1 MADDR
6 GTTDRGSRPEGERT
20 ANPGVKD
27 TRMPNICAGLLEHV
41 LAHPDAIALKSGHRT
56 TTYAELSA
64 QAFAIA
70 EELRE
75 AGVGPGTRVAV
86 ALPAA
91 VEYAATVIAV
101 ASLGATYMPLDLNHA
116 SRRSSTIV
124 THARCAAVVQS
135 DRRGGWTPPS
145 GPAVVDA
152 TSAIKQAAQNRGLIP
167 SDLVEPGDCD
177 PLYIMY
183 TSGSTGSPKGV
194 LVPHDGVIQLIEAAG
209 RCLRLEPGLVWAAV
223 HSPAFDF
230 SVWELWGALLTGGT
244 VSFAAREQ
252 ILDPAALAGF
262 VAAEG
267 INVFSQT
274 PSSFRRIANSP
285 ELLGAAASGNL
296 RYIVFGGEALPSD
309 VVRKWTDRNGFSR
322 PELVNMYGITETTVH
337 TTWRVMDKKALSGT
351 GCPIGSALP
360 GRSVMVCDQHGVP
373 VPPGTVGE
381 LFVGGAGLALGYLDD
396 PELTAQRFVMLPG
409 PHGPERF
416 YRSGDLGYVDERGD
430 LHHRG
435 RADRQAKIRGHR
447 IALEE
452 VEAAARRLD
461 GVADAVVIAAQRHGE
476 SAQNLVAYLVP
487 TVPESLDLAACV
499 LQLRKALPGFMVPA
513 RLAEVPALPLTPNGK
528 IDTDQ
533 LPNPWET
540 PIARSRGP
548 VRDVAGGH
556 HSDVEAAIAAAFAEI
571 LMLDPADVESDA
583 DFFAL
588 GGDSIVATRVFAEVP
603 WLREHLS
610 LADLYQ
616 YPTVKGLTA
625 AWEIAAASGSQLD
638 TGRQEYG
645 RQAETFPLTRAQEGL
660 LFGWLSSGHRLYQD
674 AILARVLLPVDLP
687 TLAQHARDLGE
698 AHPATRLRFD
708 LDAVGAEVHVASKA
722 DVPVVAADDS
732 GVPVGVAMDRAR
744 TWIARSRDTPFDL
757 AAAAPFRIRVA
768 QLDDGSFSVAVVVHH
783 VVCDG
788 WSLHVFLSDLI
799 DLARGDR
806 TAAGIAVRSPDH
818 MRVLRALPELER
830 RDVASLGANQAAQHL
845 MHAEDELAPTMDRQ
859 SVVRQA
865 VDFEIDD
872 GTASAAAAFA
882 KKARVPLKSVYIAAH
897 LRAVGVVSGR
907 MLVSSIPV
915 SGRPDLPGADR
926 CVGYFVRPRLIAVPD
941 YPENT
946 ALGFVQEVWAAER
959 ELMRTRFATLADQL
973 RTRGELPLRVLANFV
988 DFHVLA
994 SAADALLDVETYDDN
1009 SFPLTIDIEMRG
1021 ARAGRQELPLLTVSG
1036 LFPPSRLE
1044 QVAHEHLAALKRLL
1058 S

>member
-1 MADDR
+1 
-6 GTTDRGSRPEGERT
+6 
-20 ANPGVKD
+20 
-27 TRMPNICAGLLEHV
+27 MPNICTSLLEHV
-41 LAHPDAIALKSGHRT
+41 VAHPDAVALKSGHAT

-91 VEYAATVIAV
+91 AEFAATVVAV
-101 ASLGATYMPLDLNHA
+101 ASLGATYVPLDVNHA

-124 THARCAAVVQS
+124 THARCAVVVRGG
-135 DRRGGWTPPS
+135 RREGWTPPS
-145 GPAVVDA
+145 GPIVIDAASAVNR
-152 TSAIKQAAQNRGLIP
+152 AAHNRGLIA

-194 LVPHDGVIQLIEAAG
+194 LVPHAAVVQLIEAAG
-209 RCLRLEPGLVWAAV
+209 RCLRLEAGLVWAAT

-244 VSFAAREQ
+244 VSFATLEQ

-262 VAAEG
+262 VVAEG

-285 ELLGAAASGNL
+285 ELLGVAASGNL

-309 VVRKWTDRNGFSR
+309 VVRKWTDRNGFST

-337 TTWRVMDKKALSGT
+337 TTWRVIDRKALGEA
-351 GCPIGSALP
+351 GCPIGPALP
-360 GRSVMVCDQHGVP
+360 GRSVMVCDWDGVP

-396 PELTAQRFVMLPG
+396 PELTAQRFVMLPT

-416 YRSGDLGYVDERGD
+416 YRSGDLGYVDEQGD

-435 RADRQAKIRGHR
+435 RADRQAKVRGHR

-452 VEAAARRLD
+452 VETAVRRLD
-461 GVADAVVIAAQRHGE
+461 GVADAVVVAARRPGE
-476 SAQNLVAYLVP
+476 SAQSLVAYLMP
-487 TVPESLDLAACV
+487 AVPESLDLAACA
-499 LQLRKALPGFMVPA
+499 LQLRDALPGFMVPA
-513 RLAEVPALPLTPNGK
+513 RLAEVPALPLTSNGK
-528 IDTDQ
+528 IDEDR
-533 LPNPWET
+533 LPDPWET
-540 PIARSRGP
+540 PNGGSRGP
-548 VRDVAGGH
+548 LPHSAGAR
-556 HSDVEAAIAAAFAEI
+556 HSDVEAAVTAAFAEI
-571 LMLDPADVESDA
+571 LMLDPAGVGSDA

-588 GGDSIVATRVFAEVP
+588 GGDSIMATRVFAEVP
-603 WLREHLS
+603 WLRERLS
-610 LADLYQ
+610 LVDLYQ
-616 YPTVKGLTA
+616 HPTVKGLTA
-625 AWEIAAASGSQLD
+625 AWERAVSSGSPLD
-638 TGRQEYG
+638 TGRQEHG
-645 RQAETFPLTRAQEGL
+645 RGAEAFPLTRAQEGL
-660 LFGWLSSGHRLYQD
+660 LFAWLGSAHRLYQD
-674 AILARVLLPVDLP
+674 AMLARVLLPVDLP
-687 TLAQHARDLGE
+687 SLAQHARDLGE
-698 AHPATRLRFD
+698 AHPAARLRFD
-708 LDAVGAEVHVASKA
+708 LDAVGTEVRPAPEA
-722 DVPVVAADDS
+722 DVPVIAADDS
-732 GVPVGVAMDRAR
+732 GVPVDVAMDRAR
-744 TWIARSRDTPFDL
+744 AWTARSRDTPFDL
-757 AAAAPFRIRVA
+757 AAEAPFRIRVA
-768 QLDDGSFSVAVVVHH
+768 QLADGSFSIAVLVHH

-799 DLARGDR
+799 DLARGVR

-818 MRVLRALPELER
+818 LRILRALPELER
-830 RDVASLGANQAAQHL
+830 RDVASLGADSAARQL
-845 MHAEDELAPTMDRQ
+845 MRAENRPAPITDPR
-859 SVVRQA
+859 STEREA
-865 VDFEIDD
+865 VHVEIEEE
-872 GTASAAAAFA
+872 TASAAAAFA
-882 KKARVPLKSVYIAAH
+882 KRAGVALKSVYIAAH
-897 LRAVGVVSGR
+897 LRAAGEVSGHMR
-907 MLVSSIPV
+907 ASCVPI

-941 YPENT
+941 HPENT

-973 RTRGELPLRVLANFV
+973 GTRGELPLRALVNFV

-994 SAADALLDVETYDDN
+994 SAVDALLDIETYDDN
-1009 SFPLTIDIEMRG
+1009 SFPLTIDIEMRA
-1021 ARAGRQELPLLTVSG
+1021 ARAGRQMPPLLTVSG
-1036 LFPPSRLE
+1036 LFSPSRLE
-1044 QVAHEHLAALKRLL
+1044 DVAHEHVAALEQLL
-1058 S
+1058 R